1 MCLAAPLY
9 TPELYAPGVGAHT
22 NVGNV
27 EALKGLTGPNELGLN
42 NTRVKNLD
50 ALKELTGLSVLDLQG
65 SQVRDVDVLKANSAI
80 AQEPRRDIVP
90 SARLVTMIGTRAPIT
105 IPAIS
110 ASAR

>member
-9 TPELYAPGVGAHT
+9 TPELCAPGVGAHT

-65 SQVRDVDVLKANSAI
+65 SQVRDVDVLKGLTHLTQLGLPQTLSGQDVDALKA
-80 AQEPRRDIVP
+80 ALP
-90 SARLVTMIGTRAPIT
+90 GTQFFPN
-105 IPAIS
+105 
-110 ASAR
+110 